1 MGIEM
6 TRRQAALLLA
16 EAMVGVP
23 MMAAG
28 VRASGAE
35 TALGGRR

>member
-1 MGIEM
+1 MANEM

-28 VRASGAE
+28 VSCFGGRNCA
-35 TALGGRR
+35 GGRR